1 MNFHAYHGNYSG
13 WRIRN
18 HVVDDGFKILYDY
31 FKVGNSST
39 KKDRWNAYESWKDI
53 ISQDIYD
60 FWYKQL
66 QFVVKV
72 GFLDQ
77 DKNCCWCGKK
87 DNLG

>member
-39 KKDRWNAYESWKDI
+39 KKDR
-53 ISQDIYD
+53 
-60 FWYKQL
+60 
-66 QFVVKV
+66 
-72 GFLDQ
+72 
-77 DKNCCWCGKK
+77 
-87 DNLG
+87 